1 VLVLLLQH
9 LRGDVNLAWPTA
21 EVAVMGSKG
30 AVEVIFKGHSKES
43 MQQVEWVHAVTVM
56 NCKCSTVNGSALPIY
71 AGANIWAFN
80 YVKISRV
87 AVFVGLSAS
96 RGS

>member
-1 VLVLLLQH
+1 MSWLSGAADLLLQH

-43 MQQVEWVHAVTVM
+43 MQQVRPVAR
-56 NCKCSTVNGSALPIY
+56 L
-71 AGANIWAFN
+71 AGLLYPYGMYSYWI
-80 YVKISRV
+80 
-87 AVFVGLSAS
+87 
-96 RGS
+96 